1 MRSYKNNGVRTPN
14 VGPGHMEEAFKSTE
28 QEYPNSKDH
37 INISK
42 ERRKQT
48 YLLSNVFVVIGGIL
62 AVALVVLLVLY
73 IIGVFR

>member
-1 MRSYKNNGVRTPN
+1 
-14 VGPGHMEEAFKSTE
+14 MEEAFQSTE

-48 YLLSNVFVVIGGIL
+48 NLLSNVFVVIGGIL
-62 AVALVVLLVLY
+62 AVALVVLLIFYLF
-73 IIGVFR
+73 GVFK

>member
-14 VGPGHMEEAFKSTE
+14 VGPGYMEEAFKSTE

-37 INISK
+37 MNISK

-48 YLLSNVFVVIGGIL
+48 SLLSNVFVIIGGIL
-62 AVALVVLLVLY
+62 AVALVALLILY
-73 IIGVFR
+73 LVGLFR

>member
-14 VGPGHMEEAFKSTE
+14 VGPGYMEEAFKSTE

-37 INISK
+37 INISV

-48 YLLSNVFVVIGGIL
+48 NLLSNVFVIVGGVLTAGLVILLIL
-62 AVALVVLLVLY
+62 FLFL
-73 IIGVFR
+73 